1 MLNEPNTY
9 GKTNFLSQLMQYSS
23 AFRWNY
29 ICYKILWDLNISW
42 RTWFQTTDR
51 MMDWFACMN
60 AKMNHLPQEKRWVF
74 FHRLKFIFSYS
85 WVKTKMLWVIN
96 GNINVCYTHKSARRT
111 HLFTKTGFW
120 SKIQCWMNFTQLRSN
135 LNEFEWNEN
144 VCATAFICIWIVCRY
159 RCCCCCHTYSLS
171 WFSYLYFVRCTCV
184 CWCIER

>member
-1 MLNEPNTY
+1 MEKPIFYHSSCNILVHSDGTTYVTESYGIWIFHEEHDFKLQIEWWIDSPAWML
-9 GKTNFLSQLMQYSS
+9 K
-23 AFRWNY
+23 WI
-29 ICYKILWDLNISW
+29 ICPRRNVEYFSTVLNS
-42 RTWFQTTDR
+42 
-51 MMDWFACMN
+51 
-60 AKMNHLPQEKRWVF
+60 
-74 FHRLKFIFSYS
+74 FSPIS

-96 GNINVCYTHKSARRT
+96 GNSNVCFARRT

-120 SKIQCWMNFTQLRSN
+120 SKIQCWMNFTQLCSN